1 MTLSTT
7 APRAGGGAFA
17 GSTSSEERQRAGE
30 QTILALVEN
39 RAGILNRITG
49 LLRRRHFDLLSLSM
63 GRCEVENL
71 CRLTLT
77 VRGDALYA
85 RRVAS
90 NLAKL
95 VEVVQVETLEERPA
109 VRRDLALVKVMPKAT
124 ELPEINAL
132 CGVFRA
138 HIVDVSPESVIVEIT
153 GDETKIGRFC
163 SMLRPYGVV
172 ELARSEC
179 VAMRRGESV
188 HAAARTV
195 SEREVLDRP

>member
-1 MTLSTT
+1 
-7 APRAGGGAFA
+7 
-17 GSTSSEERQRAGE
+17 
-30 QTILALVEN
+30 
-39 RAGILNRITG
+39 
-49 LLRRRHFDLLSLSM
+49 
-63 GRCEVENL
+63 
-71 CRLTLT
+71 